1 MLGSARIFQKICA
14 LLNLIGTILA
24 MNNTRTLY
32 LHREDSY
39 TSPPARI
46 INHSQIDFSK
56 KWKGDE
62 QRLISFFTL

>member
-56 KWKGDE
+56 K
-62 QRLISFFTL
+62 

>member
-1 MLGSARIFQKICA
+1 MSGMARFFRKVCA

-32 LHREDSY
+32 GHRDDSY
-39 TSPPARI
+39 RIPPARI

-56 KWKGDE
+56 K
-62 QRLISFFTL
+62 